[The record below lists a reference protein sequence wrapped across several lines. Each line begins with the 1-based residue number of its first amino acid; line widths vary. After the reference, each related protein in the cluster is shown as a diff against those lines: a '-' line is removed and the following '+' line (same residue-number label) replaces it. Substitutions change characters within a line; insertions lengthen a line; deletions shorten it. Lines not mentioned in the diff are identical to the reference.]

1 MKDLK
6 IVGVSKKKNIT
17 LYLILV
23 ISLVDL
29 VASVYML
36 RAQNIIEQ
44 KVYFEVYI
52 YIIVIICMHIYT
64 TTLANMNQ

>member
-44 KVYFEVYI
+44 KVYFDVYI